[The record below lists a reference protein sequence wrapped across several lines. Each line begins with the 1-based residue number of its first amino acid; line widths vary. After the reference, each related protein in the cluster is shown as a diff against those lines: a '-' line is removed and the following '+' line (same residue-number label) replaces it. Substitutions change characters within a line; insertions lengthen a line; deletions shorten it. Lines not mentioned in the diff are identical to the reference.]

1 MRNLDISIGNGR
13 RSKVWTECTLSFDDL
28 VARLSEP
35 VRTAESV
42 SEYAAMGRD
51 EKEKAKDHGGFMG
64 GRLRNGRRRKEDVE
78 SRSMLTFDADKATED
93 FISSFTA
100 VFPYRAVLYT
110 THSHTPERPRCRVVV
125 PLLRDVTPDE
135 HNAIARLL
143 ADGLGMKLFDKC
155 SFESNQL
162 MYWPSCPND
171 GEYLCLE
178 RESGWLDPD
187 DFLSS
192 HPGWED
198 CSRLPMAEGERR
210 EMEGGRRRQEN
221 PLEKDGIVGAWCRAH
236 SITDVLDGMLC
247 DVYEPTDDPTRYHL
261 RSSDSIAG
269 LMVYDDVFAY
279 SHHATDPAYGRLLNS
294 FDLVRVHL
302 FGEDGTFSEMAEY
315 ASRDE
320 RTCSQMLDDRMESAM
335 AEFAAADEEDG
346 AVDEGEWRKRL
357 KHNRKSGEVENSLA
371 NLRLILQND
380 PMLKGI
386 VFNQLADGM
395 EKKGV
400 VPWRNEVRFWRDADD
415 AQLVCY
421 IDEAYGTFSQRNYDV
436 AVAKVAD
443 DRSYHPIREMFA
455 SLPEWDGVKRVDTLL
470 VDYLGAE
477 DNELVRAMTR
487 KTLCAAYRRVMEPG
501 VKFDTMLVLNG
512 PQGIGKSTLIAR
524 LGGEWYS
531 DSLNL
536 SDMNDKTAA
545 EKLQGYWI
553 LEIGELAG
561 MKKADIDKVK
571 AFISRQDDKYRA
583 AFGRR
588 VTPHPRQC
596 VFFGTTNSENGYL
609 RDITG
614 NRRFWDVCVTGK
626 GRMKPWDMD
635 GDTVSQI
642 WAEVMVI
649 ADSGET
655 LHLDERLEK
664 EASKVQRRAMEKDER
679 EGLVRDYLEIPL
691 PDGWDGM
698 ELSERRLYLDDPDA
712 PAAAEGR
719 HRRMTVSNMEIWC
732 ECLGRR
738 REDMKPSD
746 SYAMAAIMYSIEGW
760 ERSGRSER
768 SPLYGKQRVYVRKA

>member
-1 MRNLDISIGNGR
+1 MRVLEISIGNGR
-13 RSKVWTECTLSFDDL
+13 RSKVWTGCGISFDDL

-42 SEYAAMGRD
+42 SEYSSMGRD

-64 GRLRNGRRRKEDVE
+64 GRLRNGKRRKEDVE
-78 SRSMLTFDADKATED
+78 SRSMLTFDADRATAD
-93 FISSFTA
+93 FISTFEA
-100 VFPYRAVLYT
+100 AFPYRGVLYT

-125 PLLRDVTPDE
+125 PLTRDVTPEE
-135 HNAIARLL
+135 HNAVARLL
-143 ADGLGMKLFDKC
+143 ADEIGMKIFDRC

-162 MYWPSCPND
+162 MYWPSCPSD

-178 RESGWLDPD
+178 RMAEWLDPD
-187 DFLSS
+187 VFLSS
-192 HPGWED
+192 RPGWED
-198 CSRLPMAEGERR
+198 CTKLPMAEGERR
-210 EMEGGRRRQEN
+210 DADGAGRRQEN

-236 SITDVLDGMLC
+236 SITDVLNGILS

-261 RSSDSIAG
+261 RSSGSIAG
-269 LMVYDDVFAY
+269 LMVYDDLFAY

-320 RTCSQMLDDRMESAM
+320 RTCSQMLDDRMESAKE
-335 AEFAAADEEDG
+335 EFPAADDG
-346 AVDEGEWRKRL
+346 GDGPSDVEWRKRL
-357 KHNRKSGEVENSLA
+357 KRNRKSGELENTIF

-380 PMLKGI
+380 ARLRGI

-395 EKKGV
+395 EKKGA

-455 SLPEWDGVKRVDTLL
+455 SLPGWDGRRRVDTLL

-512 PQGIGKSTLIAR
+512 PQGIGKSTLVAR

-635 GDTVSQI
+635 GDTVNQI

-649 ADSGET
+649 AGSGET
-655 LHLDERLEK
+655 LHLDERLER
-664 EASKVQRRAMEKDER
+664 EAAKVQRRAMEKDER
-679 EGLVRDYLEIPL
+679 EGLVRDYLDIPL
-691 PDGWDGM
+691 PEGWNGM
-698 ELSERRLYLDDPDA
+698 DLAERRLYLDDPGA
-712 PAAAEGR
+712 PTAAEGR

-746 SYAMAAIMYSIEGW
+746 SYAMAAIMCSIDGW
-760 ERSGRSER
+760 ERSNRNER
-768 SPLYGKQRVYVRKA
+768 LPLYGKQRVYVRKG